1 MTPYVYIWRPAYG
14 VEWHAQDV
22 TYVHFFVHWRSY
34 KFIRSH
40 CVILLR
46 VVLCHSL
53 YMYLKSSDTEAYL
66 QYLAWKQWHR
76 GSLFTTEGI
85 SLHRH
90 VQNVQSV
97 ASTKLPES
105 RWKYTSGFP
114 SNDEGCE
121 CVHITTKL
129 LPVFRSFC
137 SL

>member
-1 MTPYVYIWRPAYG
+1 MHYAWRHMCIYDVLPMAWNDMHTTLHMYTFLYIG
-14 VEWHAQDV
+14 EV
-22 TYVHFFVHWRSY
+22 T
-34 KFIRSH
+34 H

-53 YMYLKSSDTEAYL
+53 YMYLKISDTEAYL
-66 QYLAWKQWHR
+66 QHLAWKQWHR
-76 GSLFTTEGI
+76 GSLFTTESI